1 MIRACCTVLLLTTIY
16 AAALSSADPWDLLFG
31 ALLATGLFVVF
42 RASLAGES
50 ALTLAVFLRRVVAF
64 PPFAWAI
71 CVDIFVGTWMVL
83 GTVLRLRPLSQP
95 GIVAVPLGERSRLGV
110 LISALA
116 LSLSPGST
124 LIEIDWQRRIML
136 VHLLDASDPAA
147 ARASLQH
154 FYERYQRRVFP

>member
-1 MIRACCTVLLLTTIY
+1 MIRACCTVLLLTAIY

-31 ALLATGLFVVF
+31 ALLATGLYVVF

-50 ALTLAVFLRRVVAF
+50 ALPLGVFLRRVAAF

-71 CVDIFVGTWMVL
+71 CVDIFVGTWMVM
-83 GTVLRLRPLSQP
+83 GTVLRLRPLDQP
-95 GIVAVPLGERSRLGV
+95 GIIVVPLGERSRLGV
-110 LISALA
+110 FVSALA
-116 LSLSPGST
+116 VSLSPGST

-136 VHLLDASDPAA
+136 LHLLDASDPNAA
-147 ARASLQH
+147 KAALER